1 MTKNSGIETSNIQ
14 GSKRTICSLSLILV
28 LAVSMI
34 VAFAQPTSAQVGVPQ
49 PEKTTGYIDVA
60 PRLLGVGQEATVNL
74 FIYPLPT
81 NYAYRPY
88 YDGFR
93 GVEVTFVRPDG
104 TKDTF
109 LPVDGTHAYDPGQT
123 QSLGA
128 IYFFYK
134 PNMAGNWSLSFP
146 KPGQNLTYITR
157 NALLTG

>member
-34 VAFAQPTSAQVGVPQ
+34 VAFAQHTLAQIGVPM

-60 PRLLGVGQEATVNL
+60 PRLVGVGQEATVNL
-74 FIYPLPT
+74 FIYPIPT
-81 NYAYRPY
+81 NYRYSPY
-88 YDGFR
+88 FLGYF
-93 GVEVTFVRPDG
+93 GVTVTFVKPDG

-109 LPVDGTHAYDPGQT
+109 MPVDGTHQYAPGQT

-134 PNMAGNWSLSFP
+134 PDMAGNWSVSFTMPAP
-146 KPGQNLTYITR
+146 KKNYTTR
-157 NALLTG
+157 EPPS